1 MKQLLMLMSAA
12 VMGLW
17 SCSEKGVSK
26 KLSET
31 DSLIAFAQG
40 EIAELQR
47 AQKTLRKTVSR
58 GEEVTTE
65 TLANVD
71 WSNELEWV
79 TAWSLQ
85 GAKKKCVYDE
95 TIDSSGALKIVR
107 YNAQDSTAALQELM
121 VNYRKNEIQLMQWT
135 VRQRSWYLDRDLRIS
150 FQPKQGYGVWVNEN
164 AIWTSPNAYEIFAE
178 IQNAVAQ

>member
-1 MKQLLMLMSAA
+1 
-12 VMGLW
+12 
-17 SCSEKGVSK
+17 
-26 KLSET
+26 
-31 DSLIAFAQG
+31 
-40 EIAELQR
+40 
-47 AQKTLRKTVSR
+47 
-58 GEEVTTE
+58 
-65 TLANVD
+65 VD

-85 GAKKKCVYDE
+85 DAKRKCVYDE
-95 TIDSSGALKIVR
+95 TIDSSGALKIIR
-107 YNAQDSTAALQELM
+107 YNAQDSTAELQELM